1 MQTHLVQQ
9 NSHTSRSLDE
19 WLVQA
24 GVLIWVILGMM
35 TGWLKETGLRLLST
49 LTVVADESIDSPAE
63 ATSDFGHF
71 GGARQQE
78 RRI

>member
-19 WLVQA
+19 WLLQA
-24 GVLIWVILGMM
+24 GVLIWVILGLM
-35 TGWLKETGLRLLST
+35 TGWFKETGLRLLSA
-49 LTVVADESIDSPAE
+49 LTAVTDESIAFPAD

-78 RRI
+78 PRI